1 MLDAITP
8 VILTYNEEPNI
19 GRVLEQLS
27 WARSL
32 VVVDSCSTDGTM
44 DILAGY
50 NNVRVF
56 QRPFDRHADQWNYAL
71 HETGIESGWVLAL
84 DADYVLTRELVA
96 EIATLRPESAVMG
109 YRASFRY
116 CVFGQPLRGAL
127 YPPVTVLYRREGAQ
141 YVQDGHTQRLQLQG
155 RVEHLAAPIMHDD
168 RKPLSAWLQAQ
179 DRYMTLEAKIIR
191 TSPWATLGIADKVRK
206 LVVAAPVLTFFYCLF
221 VKGGILDGYAGLFY
235 AVQRTV
241 AEMILSLKLIQ
252 ARWEKLGH
260 SEER

>member
-27 WARSL
+27 WARSI

-44 DILAGY
+44 DVLARHG
-50 NNVRVF
+50 NVHVF
-56 QRPFDRHADQWNYAL
+56 QRPFDHHADQWNYAL
-71 HETGIESGWVLAL
+71 HETGIETDWVLAM
-84 DADYVLTRELVA
+84 DADYVLSRELVA
-96 EIATLRPESAVMG
+96 EIASLRPESMVMG
-109 YRASFRY
+109 YKASFRY

-141 YVQDGHTQRLQLQG
+141 YIQDGHTQRVLLQG
-155 RVEHLAAPIMHDD
+155 RIADLTAPIMHDD
-168 RKPLSAWLQAQ
+168 RKPLSSWLQAQ
-179 DRYMTLEAKIIR
+179 DRYMTLEAKVIKN
-191 TSPWATLGIADKVRK
+191 SSWAALGTADKIRK
-206 LVVAAPVLTFFYCLF
+206 LIVAAPPLTFFYCLF

-235 AVQRTV
+235 ATQRTV

-252 ARWEKLGH
+252 AKVGKSR
-260 SEER
+260 